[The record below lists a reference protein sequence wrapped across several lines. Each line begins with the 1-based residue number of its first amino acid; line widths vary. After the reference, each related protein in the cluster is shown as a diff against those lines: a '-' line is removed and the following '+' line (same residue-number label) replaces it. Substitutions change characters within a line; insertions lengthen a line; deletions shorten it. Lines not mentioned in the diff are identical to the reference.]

1 MLKEPGEFPTER
13 GERVK
18 DLVCQIDL
26 SKDGAL
32 TQTHEDKTY
41 YFCSDACRDRFQ
53 TNPEK
58 SLKGKP

>member
-1 MLKEPGEFPTER
+1 MLKQPGESPSDR

-32 TQTHEDKTY
+32 TQSHEGGTY
-41 YFCSDACRDRFQ
+41 YFCSEACRDRFQ
-53 TNPEK
+53 TNPDK
-58 SLKGKP
+58 YLKR